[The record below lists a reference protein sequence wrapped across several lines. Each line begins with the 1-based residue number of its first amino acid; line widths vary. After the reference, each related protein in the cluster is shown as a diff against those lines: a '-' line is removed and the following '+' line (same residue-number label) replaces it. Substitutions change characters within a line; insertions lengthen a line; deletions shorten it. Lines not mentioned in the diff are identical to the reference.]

1 MVLSCCHV
9 TIFTIFQ
16 GLSFDEDDIISV
28 NPPDVNVVDAP
39 VVRLKHGRPSS
50 DIWVWFTNDTN
61 SHHLKSTTC
70 KHCNLLINHHKKNE
84 CTKLHLNK
92 CNMFCKLINGMKNF
106 NRPDWYVRNKK
117 NKTVSSS
124 SNTPSSSH
132 QASIKQYALSKLSV
146 KQKQKFHKHMAM
158 HYYATGTS
166 FQRIENLH
174 LKNAIKSL
182 RPDDNFLPN
191 RRQLSSTL
199 LYKCHQ
205 EVVAKVDTRMKGST
219 CCLTTDGWGTD
230 HKYIAEDIARII
242 QKYDS
247 TDFAGVVTNNIS
259 TNRKAWTL
267 LREMF
272 PSCYFQGCCSH
283 GIHLLVKDIFAATKT
298 KKARNTEATYPIGTA
313 TGIAENHRI
322 PSACPP
328 SAYSLG
334 NHSANVPKVAG
345 LWSHLHTT
353 SSARDF
359 IKGTAA
365 QQAERQKVKDI
376 IADDQ
381 FVVKLK
387 KALAIMVPLDRL
399 IVKYQSDKVP
409 ISEVMPDFHALP
421 KEFRML
427 LDFHIITQN
436 EFEYLSSVSHAR
448 FVFLYGTAHGLSY
461 LLDPRLLGESL
472 PSDIRNDLGAL
483 VRDTRQ

>member
-1 MVLSCCHV
+1 MSSFHNSTADLPHPANLPHPAHHDGSQLLPCDDFHH
-9 TIFTIFQ
+9 IP
-16 GLSFDEDDIISV
+16 GSNFDEDDIISV

-117 NKTVSSS
+117 KCKTVSSS

-219 CCLTTDGWGTD
+219 CCLTTDGWSNINDDPVVNYMAMSPEFSFFLESVLTGQQGHRSQVHRRGHCPHHPKMFHNHHVVKAQLQELQRTTESRVLVRQAPTRWGT
-230 HKYIAEDIARII
+230 I
-242 QKYDS
+242 QQMCQRLLDS
-247 TDFAGVVTNNIS
+247 
-259 TNRKAWTL
+259 
-267 LREMF
+267 E
-272 PSCYFQGCCSH
+272 
-283 GIHLLVKDIFAATKT
+283 
-298 KKARNTEATYPIGTA
+298 
-313 TGIAENHRI
+313 
-322 PSACPP
+322 
-328 SAYSLG
+328 
-334 NHSANVPKVAG
+334 
-345 LWSHLHTT
+345 SHLHTT

-472 PSDIRNDLGAL
+472 PSDIRNDLETPCS
-483 VRDTRQ
+483 RHPSIM